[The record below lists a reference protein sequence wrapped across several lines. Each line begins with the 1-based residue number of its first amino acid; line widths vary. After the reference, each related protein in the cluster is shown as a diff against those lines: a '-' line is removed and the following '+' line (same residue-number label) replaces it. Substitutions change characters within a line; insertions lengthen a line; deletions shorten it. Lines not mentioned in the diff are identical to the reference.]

1 MKYVALWALA
11 TAVAISIAW
20 FGVRGVLRG
29 ELSDVVIEPVAARTV
44 SGPEAVPLPASA
56 RPTSAK
62 PVPSRSTPAEPTAEP
77 SAESSRTPVR
87 PRPTASRKPSATR
100 APSPSPQV
108 AGNVRVVTAKG
119 GEVTFTVG
127 DEGCRLVSATPKSG
141 YTAKVTETADWIRV
155 DLVQGDHGS
164 AIFCVG
170 RERRTDLW
178 EY

>member
-56 RPTSAK
+56 RPSSLK
-62 PVPSRSTPAEPTAEP
+62 PTPARPTSSAPASAGP
-77 SAESSRTPVR
+77 SPSRTPTR
-87 PRPTASRKPSATR
+87 ARPTPSRKPSATR

-141 YTAKVTETADWIRV
+141 YTAKVAETADWIRV

-164 AIFCVG
+164 AIFCIG